1 MIYKKQLVSDSRARA
16 VSFGTGNPKKFITVH
31 QTGNPS
37 RGANAQTHANLQSR
51 GFSASWHWQVDDKEA
66 IQSFDHTWRLFHAG
80 DGRGKG
86 NMESIGIESCIN
98 SDGDYVQAVKN
109 TAKLVAK
116 IMKDEG
122 IPISRVVQH
131 NYWSGKNCPAQIRA
145 GQAGINWNKFIQMV
159 KENLGKPSDKPAPKP
174 TQSSP
179 TYYDYPPATYEVLRA
194 INSYEKPDGKA
205 KGKVAKGTKVTAIK
219 EIRSNVNGVWLQLS
233 DKSYIQAQSWTTVN
247 VKKVADVPKP
257 NYFKPYLVRVRIANL
272 NIRAGAGTNHQSYG
286 FIKPGVYT
294 IVEEKAGAG
303 ASKWGKLKSGAGWIS
318 LDYTEKDPS
327 SPSTPEKLTPAKHKS
342 RSGTWKFTSNT
353 NIRSGPS
360 TSSSIISSYS
370 VGQTVNILDTLEKNG
385 YIWGQYIGATSGQ
398 KRYVALGTTSGTR
411 YGKWV

>member
-1 MIYKKQLVSDSRARA
+1 MNYKKQLVSDSRARA

-98 SDGDYVQAVKN
+98 SDGDYVKAVKN

-145 GQAGINWNKFIQMV
+145 GQAGVNWNQFIRLV
-159 KENLGKPSDKPAPKP
+159 KGDASGGTTAKPQPQKPA
-174 TQSSP
+174 TTSP
-179 TYYDYPPATYEVLRA
+179 HYYDYPPGRYRVLPEIGLNVRD
-194 INSYEKPDGKA
+194 KPDTGNIKTA
-205 KGKVAKGTKVTAIK
+205 LPKGSEFNAI
-219 EIRSNVNGVWLQLS
+219 EQIRGGVNGVWLKR
-233 DKSYIQAQSWTTVN
+233 DDGNYISAQQGN
-247 VKKVADVPKP
+247 VIHVKRIGDLPQSKP
-257 NYFKPYLVRVRIANL
+257 NYFKPYLARVRIANL
-272 NIRAGAGTNHQSYG
+272 NIRAGAGTNYQSYG
-286 FIKPGVYT
+286 FIKPGIYT

-303 ASKWGKLKSGAGWIS
+303 ASKWGKLKSGAGWIA
-318 LDYTEKDPS
+318 LDFTE
-327 SPSTPEKLTPAKHKS
+327 
-342 RSGTWKFTSNT
+342 RGN
-353 NIRSGPS
+353 
-360 TSSSIISSYS
+360 
-370 VGQTVNILDTLEKNG
+370 
-385 YIWGQYIGATSGQ
+385 
-398 KRYVALGTTSGTR
+398 
-411 YGKWV
+411 